1 MPSICNLSEQQRLHT
16 ARVAAALLLL
26 VTGAGAEA
34 PRSATKEQ
42 LRPVLI
48 YQVAQYVNWPVT
60 KTIADEGL
68 RFCILDDPGLA
79 DALAAVVRGK
89 SIQDRALTVGKVK
102 NSTELVGCQ
111 VVFISSSK
119 QKLLREFFAHWS
131 YPPSLMVGEA
141 EGFAE
146 MGGMI
151 NLKVSEG
158 RVGLQINLANTEK
171 AGLKVRSQLLQL
183 AQIVSGAGVR

>member
-34 PRSATKEQ
+34 PRSATQEQ

-60 KTIADEGL
+60 KTTADEGL

-111 VVFISSSK
+111 IVFISSSK
-119 QKLLREFFAHWS
+119 QKSLREFFAHWS

-158 RVGLQINLANTEK
+158 RVGLQINLASTEK